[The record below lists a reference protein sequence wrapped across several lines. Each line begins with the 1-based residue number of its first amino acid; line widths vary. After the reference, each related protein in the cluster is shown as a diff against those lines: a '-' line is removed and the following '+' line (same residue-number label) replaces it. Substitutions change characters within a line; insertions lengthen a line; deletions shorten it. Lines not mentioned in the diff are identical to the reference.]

1 MMHDVLGGTAPS
13 LLEIT
18 DNQNSMRAAD
28 RQLQPIPSLILNNFF
43 DERSELNSIT
53 LRRKEQTPFSAKRFK
68 ETITSHNVR
77 ILIKICSKEI
87 CEKGGIV

>member
-1 MMHDVLGGTAPS
+1 MMHGGLSVGEPS

-28 RQLQPIPSLILNNFF
+28 RQLHPIPSLILNNFF

-53 LRRKEQTPFSAKRFK
+53 LRRKEQTPFSAKRFV
-68 ETITSHNVR
+68 ETMTSTES
-77 ILIKICSKEI
+77 L
-87 CEKGGIV
+87 